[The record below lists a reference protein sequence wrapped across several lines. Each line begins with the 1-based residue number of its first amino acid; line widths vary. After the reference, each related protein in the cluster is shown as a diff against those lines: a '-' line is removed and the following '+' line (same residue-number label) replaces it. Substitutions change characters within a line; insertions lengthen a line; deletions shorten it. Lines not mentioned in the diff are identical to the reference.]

1 MGESGDKTFGP
12 LVFLSIEILLPSLF
26 AGALLATLAA
36 YCNAPVTGAITTA
49 LGNTI
54 SPLVMLLL
62 GILVYVFYR
71 TILGEMTLYWIRHW
85 IHDAYCRHRRLRS
98 GSKQFVSFIALL
110 ASEVRRPATISELRF
125 IYSDI
130 RDSDKVF
137 DATTRQQ
144 LDIVHATYHCLYLAA
159 FETLGA
165 AWYRAHTG
173 QRWESLFWI
182 GIVSG
187 VAAFMADFR
196 FDAYEC
202 RLLQANLPALR
213 QFLQE
218 RHNGTA
224 AVDKKPAS
232 SDAG

>member
-49 LGNTI
+49 LGTTI

-62 GILVYVFYR
+62 GVFVYVFYR
-71 TILGEMTLYWIRHW
+71 TILGEMMFYRIRHR

-98 GSKQFVSFIALL
+98 GSKEFVSFIALL
-110 ASEVRRPATISELRF
+110 ANEVHRPATISELRF
-125 IYSDI
+125 IYSEI
-130 RDSDKVF
+130 RDSDAVF
-137 DATTRQQ
+137 GAAMRQQ

-173 QRWESLFWI
+173 QRWEPLLWI

-187 VAAFMADFR
+187 IAAFTADFR
-196 FDAYEC
+196 FDSYEC
-202 RLLQANLPALR
+202 HLLQANLPALR
-213 QFLQE
+213 QFLHE
-218 RHNGTA
+218 RDNGIVIT
-224 AVDKKPAS
+224 DKKPAS
-232 SDAG
+232 S